1 MFLND
6 AHMMGQ
12 KLKGMYFIL
21 VLLVFHVQLLWDVV
35 LETNNTVVKISDST
49 DTAYEEFAYG
59 AEG

>member
-1 MFLND
+1 MT
-6 AHMMGQ
+6 GQ